1 MLENIDP
8 NFEKGGFLIVQ
19 AGYHDTLFPL
29 SQLKNVTQNTVDL
42 DVANGVGKYD
52 IGEAVRPHY
61 EVGEPVFIYRKFM
74 GDNPGHR
81 SCFTSICVVTEVI
94 LAKEFGKA
102 KMTIDQ
108 LLARIGNKSVY
119 DEDEIRT
126 KFNNGK
132 TVTVIG
138 LLYYGY
144 FGEGHNINWI
154 WLKNHGYW
162 DKGGVQYPTETQ
174 YTPEDVETILREANI
189 DVQNI
194 IID

>member
-1 MLENIDP
+1 MEND
-8 NFEKGGFLIVQ
+8 K
-19 AGYHDTLFPL
+19 
-29 SQLKNVTQNTVDL
+29 K
-42 DVANGVGKYD
+42 
-52 IGEAVRPHY
+52 
-61 EVGEPVFIYRKFM
+61 
-74 GDNPGHR
+74 
-81 SCFTSICVVTEVI
+81 
-94 LAKEFGKA
+94 
-102 KMTIDQ
+102 

-194 IID
+194 IRSKSRDYEVPKSPKIRENQGFYKGLRDMIKILFICHGNLFHESFKASNSKACGDF